1 MVGVALL
8 LKIIVGIL
16 ATIGAVVVL
25 GIAAVIVLYFI
36 VARRITMRVR
46 QSLREFES
54 LNRGSI
60 DADDVRHF
68 DSNVQF
74 AVPPMRIEVRQTTKR
89 IWNGDSGV
97 EECAKWIVLNGFEL
111 IGDFLINELPESRLK
126 VFISTDNLLVAV
138 IRQDD
143 EATNPYVEFCFDLG
157 DNRRGGV
164 SNPPHSTIP
173 LPDDAIG
180 EHFDEDFYDGVHI
193 LPKMLQ
199 RARDLAEENGAIKVD
214 RKRIAKFF
222 ESAHAAEMDA
232 RIERGGLTVEEIRA
246 VLGEDQQSVSEA
258 DVEKIRWDW
267 QEAIEYF
274 LVDLSL
280 KNEDQ
285 TGELMAVYD
294 GSLGSYLRERI
305 CDFYAVESNLEP
317 KQLVRIKDE
326 LESLLHLFQPR
337 EAVARLRPLLPESLR
352 FTLVDQLHKPVEVDL
367 YLLPFAE

>member
-1 MVGVALL
+1 ML

-16 ATIGAVVVL
+16 ATIGAVVVI
-25 GIAAVIVLYFI
+25 GIAAVIVLYFV
-36 VARRITMRVR
+36 VARRITTRVR

-68 DSNVQF
+68 DDDVHF
-74 AVPPMRIEVRQTTKR
+74 AVPPMRIQVRQAMKK
-89 IWNGDSGV
+89 IWNGESGV
-97 EECAKWIVLNGFEL
+97 EECAKWIGLNGFEL

-126 VFISTDNLLVAV
+126 VFISVDSLLVAV

-143 EATNPYVEFCFDLG
+143 DATNPYVEFCFDLG

-164 SNPPHSTIP
+164 SNPPRSTIP

-199 RARDLAEENGAIKVD
+199 RARDLAVANGAIKVD

-246 VLGEDQQSVSEA
+246 VLGEDQESLSEA
-258 DVEKIRWDW
+258 EVEKIQWDW
-267 QEAIEYF
+267 QESIEDF

-280 KNEDQ
+280 KSADE
-285 TGELMAVYD
+285 TGELLAVYD
-294 GSLGSYLRERI
+294 GSLGSYLQERI
-305 CDFYAVESNLEP
+305 CDFYAMESNLEP
-317 KQLVRIKDE
+317 RQLVRIKDE
-326 LESLLHLFQPR
+326 LESLLQLFQPR

-352 FTLVDQLHKPVEVDL
+352 FSLVDQLRKPVEADV
-367 YLLPFAE
+367 YILPFAE